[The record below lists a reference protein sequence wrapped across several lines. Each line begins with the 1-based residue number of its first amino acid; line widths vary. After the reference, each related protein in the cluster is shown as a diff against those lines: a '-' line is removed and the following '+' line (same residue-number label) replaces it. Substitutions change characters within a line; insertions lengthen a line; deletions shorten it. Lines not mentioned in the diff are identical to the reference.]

1 MAVLKKS
8 SAGHFR
14 RFKGYDYTC
23 GGSIFITTTLAE
35 RRPLLGRV
43 EHDRVVLSSAGEIL
57 AAQIARVRREFPQL
71 TVRSLVIMPDHLH
84 LRLTWPTGLE
94 APVVDIGN
102 FVGRIKQYSQHW
114 IREAMEASRQ
124 VGLGEGA
131 QNRKGLA
138 PSWLG
143 EGAGGEPTWS
153 EALLASNIWQKGYH
167 DHLCLSRF
175 INEQVDKYIANNPLK
190 WHLMHGPGR
199 LRVQEPLFSERLPRD
214 EWWSAVGNL
223 SLLDDTTKL
232 CAVQLSRRIRSCDYE
247 AILSRLM
254 AAAREKGYAFA
265 GSFISPLERLLFD
278 RLIAAKLPVVRAVP
292 DPLAMVYRPKGDEP
306 QLFDSGRLL
315 LLSRQVEAEDR
326 YTAWHG
332 INAALGAVARAKG
345 DDLYVR
351 PGRDGRAAFW
361 FNDKAT
367 EERRAVKALRQVG
380 GSGGS

>member
-14 RFKGYDYTC
+14 RFKGYDYTR

-57 AAQIARVRREFPQL
+57 AAQIARVKGEFPNL
-71 TVRSLVIMPDHLH
+71 MVRSLAIMPDHLH
-84 LRLTWPTGLE
+84 LRLTWPAGLE

-102 FVGRIKQYSQHW
+102 FVGRIKQYSQHR

-131 QNRKGLA
+131 GV
-138 PSWLG
+138 
-143 EGAGGEPTWS
+143 EPTWL
-153 EALLASNIWQKGYH
+153 EALVASNIWQKGYH

-190 WHLMHGPGR
+190 WHLMHGPGC

-214 EWWSAVGNL
+214 EWWNGVGNL
-223 SLLDDTTKL
+223 ALLDDTTKL

-254 AAAREKGYAFA
+254 AAAREKGYVFA
-265 GSFISPLERLLFD
+265 GSFISPLERILFD

-332 INAALGAVARAKG
+332 INAALGAVARVKG

-351 PGRDGRAAFW
+351 PGYDGRAAFW

-380 GSGGS
+380 GSGVAAPPTWRRPL